1 MGQADRLRPIQ
12 YDNTVALV
20 KMLSTRDVTYWGGS
34 SITEVA
40 GSQHWVEWREYGMSD
55 CDLMDSIAH
64 QFLFPWNSPGKNTGA
79 GCHFH
84 LQIFPT
90 QWSKLCLLSLL
101 HWQEGSLPLAPRGW
115 QGLHRKVLLHGHNA
129 HTCHICH
136 FTLLWK
142 MPLITEKRIRV
153 STRCVWWWCSFID
166 NDATLMVWGL

>member
-1 MGQADRLRPIQ
+1 
-12 YDNTVALV
+12 
-20 KMLSTRDVTYWGGS
+20 
-34 SITEVA
+34 
-40 GSQHWVEWREYGMSD
+40 MSD

-153 STRCVWWWCSFID
+153 STRCVSSNFMAAVTICSDFGDPQNKVCHCFHCFLIC
-166 NDATLMVWGL
+166 LP